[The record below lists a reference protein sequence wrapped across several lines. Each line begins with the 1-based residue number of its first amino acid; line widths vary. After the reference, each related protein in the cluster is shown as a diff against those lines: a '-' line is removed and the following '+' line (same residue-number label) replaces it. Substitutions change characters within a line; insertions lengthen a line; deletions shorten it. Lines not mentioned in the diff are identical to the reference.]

1 MKTIE
6 EINQNNVKK
15 FFQRKKSLTS
25 FLVML
30 LKLASELQREKKREF
45 NISKVFV

>member
-15 FFQRKKSLTS
+15 ILSEKKIPDFFPGDVVKVGVRITG
-25 FLVML
+25 
-30 LKLASELQREKKREF
+30 EKKREF